1 MSSRTCTTCGTNDLT
16 GGCGMN
22 AVEWGPTNDG
32 MMEAR
37 LLTMLEAKTPV
48 DTIMEEL
55 AHRAMCWK
63 RNELCTTLG
72 HVHAFTLAT
81 FSRA

>member
-1 MSSRTCTTCGTNDLT
+1 MSASRICQKCGTDDLS

-37 LLTMLEAKTPV
+37 LLTMLESKTPV
-48 DTIMEEL
+48 NIIMQEL
-55 AHRAMCWK
+55 RVCEAWLGYTMLLIYS
-63 RNELCTTLG
+63 EGLCDIVCTL
-72 HVHAFTLAT
+72 
-81 FSRA
+81 

>member
-1 MSSRTCTTCGTNDLT
+1 MSSRTCTKCGTNDLT

-22 AVEWGPTNDG
+22 AVECGPTDDG
-32 MMEAR
+32 MMVAR

-55 AHRAMCWK
+55 RVCEAWLGHAMLLLYSE
-63 RNELCTTLG
+63 ELCDIVCTL
-72 HVHAFTLAT
+72 
-81 FSRA
+81 

>member
-1 MSSRTCTTCGTNDLT
+1 MGSRTCTKCGTNGLT

-22 AVEWGPTNDG
+22 AVDWGPTNDG

-48 DTIMEEL
+48 DIIVEEL
-55 AHRAMCWK
+55 RVCEAWLGHAMLLVYAE
-63 RNELCTTLG
+63 ELCDIVCTL
-72 HVHAFTLAT
+72 
-81 FSRA
+81 

>member
-1 MSSRTCTTCGTNDLT
+1 
-16 GGCGMN
+16 MN
-22 AVEWGPTNDG
+22 AVEWGPTDDG

-55 AHRAMCWK
+55 RVCEAWLGHAMLLVYSE
-63 RNELCTTLG
+63 ELCDIVCTL
-72 HVHAFTLAT
+72 
-81 FSRA
+81 

>member
-1 MSSRTCTTCGTNDLT
+1 MSSKTCAKCGTNDLT

-37 LLTMLEAKTPV
+37 LLTMLESKTPV
-48 DTIMEEL
+48 NIIMQEL
-55 AHRAMCWK
+55 RVCEAWLGYTMLLIYS
-63 RNELCTTLG
+63 EGLCDIVCTL
-72 HVHAFTLAT
+72 
-81 FSRA
+81 

>member
-1 MSSRTCTTCGTNDLT
+1 MSSRTCTTCGTIDLT

-55 AHRAMCWK
+55 RVCEAWLGHAMLLVYTE
-63 RNELCTTLG
+63 ELCDIVCTL
-72 HVHAFTLAT
+72 
-81 FSRA
+81 

>member
-1 MSSRTCTTCGTNDLT
+1 MSSRTCTTCETNDLT

-48 DTIMEEL
+48 DIIMEEL
-55 AHRAMCWK
+55 RVCEAWLGHAMLLVYSE
-63 RNELCTTLG
+63 ELCDIVCTL
-72 HVHAFTLAT
+72 
-81 FSRA
+81 